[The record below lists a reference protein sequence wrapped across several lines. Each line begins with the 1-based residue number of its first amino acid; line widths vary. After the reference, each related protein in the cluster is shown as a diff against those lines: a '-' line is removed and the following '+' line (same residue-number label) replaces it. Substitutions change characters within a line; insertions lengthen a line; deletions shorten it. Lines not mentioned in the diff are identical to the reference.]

1 MNKEYV
7 VQLEGAY
14 RIAGTRVSLDSII
27 YAYHRGASPERIQ
40 RSFPTLSLEQIYG
53 AITFYL
59 AHQDEVDKYLS
70 EGEAELEK
78 LLEAQRAALP
88 EFYERIERG
97 RKKSLTTP
105 Q

>member
-27 YAYHRGASPERIQ
+27 YAYHRGASPESIQ

-88 EFYERIERG
+88 EFYERIERA

>member
-14 RIAGTRVSLDSII
+14 RIAGTRVSLDSVV
-27 YAYHRGASPERIQ
+27 YAYRRGASPESIQ

-88 EFYERIERG
+88 EFYERIERA